1 MRSLF
6 TALTLGAIA
15 LSAIALPASA
25 ATKLEVEG
33 FVDRLKNGDLDENV
47 LLYPTADRR
56 VAFAHINAWMP
67 TRPLFPSE
75 NPYALTIEIDGDL
88 ENVSYQV
95 GGETFTVGDFLKREP
110 LMGMA
115 VVKGDTIKLEH
126 YAKDHSPES
135 VWVSF
140 SVTKSFTSTL
150 IGAAVKDGFI
160 SSIDDTVETYL
171 PRLKGTA
178 YGAVSIKN
186 ILQMSSGVAWNE
198 DYADPDSDVA
208 KAGTFQGTQL
218 TDYLGTLPQ
227 KHAPGTVFNYNTAE
241 SNLLGEVLRAAVG
254 NSATD
259 YMNAKIWQGFG
270 MEHWGNWMQSAPFA
284 GETGG
289 CCISASVRDYA
300 RLGIFVKNGAVNAAG
315 ESIVPD
321 GWMAEATTPSKGYE
335 GYGYKWWLE
344 GGGNYMAAGIFGQFI
359 FIDPNNDVVIS
370 MHSNAPAAV
379 DTNYHAHADA
389 SMKAIAASLG
399 S

>member
-1 MRSLF
+1 MRKPLLALALSLV
-6 TALTLGAIA
+6 ALTAN
-15 LSAIALPASA
+15 A
-25 ATKLEVEG
+25 ATQQEVSDFLE
-33 FVDRLKNGDLDENV
+33 RLQKGDLDANV

-56 VAFAHINAWMP
+56 IAFAHINAWMP
-67 TRPLFPSE
+67 TRPFFPAE
-75 NPYALTIEIDGDL
+75 TPYSLSTEIDVDL
-88 ENVSYQV
+88 EKVSYQV
-95 GGETFTVGDFLKREP
+95 DGETFTVGDFLKREP

-115 VVKGDTIKLEH
+115 VVEGDTIKLEH
-126 YAKDHSPES
+126 YAEDHNPES

-160 SSIDDTVETYL
+160 RSIDDSVETYL
-171 PRLKGTA
+171 PRLRGTA

-198 DYADPDSDVA
+198 NYADANSDVA

-227 KHAPGTVFNYNTAE
+227 KHKPGTVFNYNTAE

-259 YMNAKIWQGFG
+259 YMNAKVWQGFG

-289 CCISASVRDYA
+289 CCISASIRDYA

-321 GWMAEATTPSKGYE
+321 GWMAEATTPSQGFK

-344 GGGNYMAAGIFGQFI
+344 SGGSYSAVGIFGQFI
-359 FIDPNNDVVIS
+359 FINPENDLVIS

-379 DTNYHAHADA
+379 DTNYHAHAYA
-389 SMKAIAASLG
+389 AMKAISAAFDS
-399 S
+399 

>member
-1 MRSLF
+1 MRSLC
-6 TALTLGAIA
+6 TALTLSVITR
-15 LSAIALPASA
+15 SAIALPASA
-25 ATKLEVEG
+25 ATKQEVEG
-33 FVDRLKNGDLDENV
+33 FLERLKSGDLDANV
-47 LLYPTADRR
+47 LLYPIADRR

-75 NPYALTIEIDGDL
+75 NPYALATEIDRNL
-88 ENVSYQV
+88 ERLSYQV
-95 GGETFTVGDFLKREP
+95 GGETFTVGDFLQREP

-126 YAKDHSPES
+126 YAKDHGPES
-135 VWVSF
+135 VWISF

-150 IGAAVKDGFI
+150 IGAGVKDGFI
-160 SSIDDTVETYL
+160 GSIEDTVETYL

-227 KHAPGTVFNYNTAE
+227 KHKPGTVFNYNTAE

-259 YMNAKIWQGFG
+259 YMNAKVWQGFG

-289 CCISASVRDYA
+289 CCISASIRDYA
-300 RLGIFVKNGAVNAAG
+300 RLGIFVKKGAVNATG
-315 ESIVPD
+315 ESLVPE
-321 GWMAEATTPSKGYE
+321 GWMKEATSPSKGYA

-344 GGGNYMAAGIFGQFI
+344 GDGAYAASGIFGQGI
-359 FIDPNNDVVIS
+359 YIDPQRDVVIS
-370 MHSNAPAAV
+370 LHSNAPAAV

-389 SMKAIAASLG
+389 VIKAIAASFDR
-399 S
+399 

>member
-1 MRSLF
+1 MRSLI
-6 TALTLGAIA
+6 TALFLSA
-15 LSAIALPASA
+15 LSLSANA
-25 ATKLEVEG
+25 ATQQEVDT
-33 FVDRLKNGDLDENV
+33 FVERLKTGDLDQNV

-56 VAFAHINAWMP
+56 VAFAHTNAWMP

-75 NPYALTIEIDGDL
+75 NPYALTTEIDEDV

-95 GGETFTVGDFLKREP
+95 DGETFTVSDFLKREP

-135 VWVSF
+135 VWLSF

-160 SSIDDTVETYL
+160 GSIEDTVETYL
-171 PRLKGTA
+171 PRLKDTA

-198 DYADPDSDVA
+198 NYADPDSDVA

-227 KHAPGTVFNYNTAE
+227 KHKPGTVFNYNTAE
-241 SNLLGEVLRAAVG
+241 SNLPGEVLRAAVG
-254 NSATD
+254 NSAPD
-259 YMNAKIWQGFG
+259 YMNAKGWQGFG

-289 CCISASVRDYA
+289 CCISASIRDYA

-321 GWMAEATTPSKGYE
+321 GWMAEATSPSKGYE
-335 GYGYKWWLE
+335 GYGYKWWLYSD
-344 GGGNYMAAGIFGQFI
+344 GMYMAEGIFGQFI
-359 FIDPNNDVVIS
+359 FIDPNHEVVIS

-379 DTNYHAHADA
+379 DTNYHAHANA
-389 SMKAIAASLG
+389 AMKAIAASFG

>member
-1 MRSLF
+1 MRSLII
-6 TALTLGAIA
+6 TLFLSA
-15 LSAIALPASA
+15 LSLSANA
-25 ATKLEVEG
+25 ATPQAVES
-33 FVDRLKNGDLDENV
+33 FVERLKTGDLDENV

-56 VAFAHINAWMP
+56 IGFAHMNAWMP

-75 NPYALTIEIDGDL
+75 NPYALATEIDRDL
-88 ENVSYQV
+88 DRVSYRV
-95 GGETFTVGDFLKREP
+95 GDETFTVGDFLKREP

-115 VVKGDTIKLEH
+115 VLKGDTIKLEH
-126 YAKDHSPES
+126 YAEDHSPES
-135 VWVSF
+135 VWISF

-160 SSIDDTVETYL
+160 GSIDDTVETYL

-208 KAGTFQGTQL
+208 KAGSFQGTEL
-218 TDYLGTLPQ
+218 TDYLGMLTQ
-227 KHAPGTVFNYNTAE
+227 EHKPGTVFNYNTAE
-241 SNLLGEVLRAAVG
+241 SNLLGEVLRAAIG

-300 RLGIFVKNGAVNAAG
+300 RLGIFVKDGAVNAAG

-321 GWMAEATTPSKGYE
+321 GWMTEATSPSKGYK
-335 GYGYKWWLE
+335 GYGYKWWLQ
-344 GGGNYMAAGIFGQFI
+344 GDGTYMAEGIFGQFI
-359 FIDPNNDVVIS
+359 FIDPNRDVVIS

-379 DTNYHAHADA
+379 DTNYHVHANA
-389 SMKAIAASLG
+389 AMKAIAASLG
-399 S
+399 T

>member
-1 MRSLF
+1 MRSLII
-6 TALTLGAIA
+6 TLFMSA
-15 LSAIALPASA
+15 LSLSANA
-25 ATKLEVEG
+25 ATPQAVES
-33 FVDRLKNGDLDENV
+33 FVERLKTGDLDENV

-56 VAFAHINAWMP
+56 IGFAHMNAWMP

-75 NPYALTIEIDGDL
+75 NPYALATEIDRDL
-88 ENVSYQV
+88 DRVSYRV

-115 VVKGDTIKLEH
+115 VLKGDTIKLEH
-126 YAKDHSPES
+126 YAEDHSPES
-135 VWVSF
+135 VWISF

-160 SSIDDTVETYL
+160 GSIDDTVETYL

-208 KAGTFQGTQL
+208 KAGSFQGTEL
-218 TDYLGTLPQ
+218 TDYLGMLPQ
-227 KHAPGTVFNYNTAE
+227 EHKPGTVFNYNTAE
-241 SNLLGEVLRAAVG
+241 SNLLGEVLRAAIG

-270 MEHWGNWMQSAPFA
+270 MEHWGNWMQSATFA

-300 RLGIFVKNGAVNAAG
+300 RIGIFVKDGAVNAAG

-321 GWMAEATTPSKGYE
+321 GWMTEATSPSKGYE
-335 GYGYKWWLE
+335 GYGYKWWLL
-344 GGGNYMAAGIFGQFI
+344 GDGAYSAVGIFGQYI
-359 FIDPNNDVVIS
+359 YINPKHDLVIS
-370 MHSNAPAAV
+370 LHSNAPAAV
-379 DTNYHAHADA
+379 DSDHHQHAEAA
-389 SMKAIAASLG
+389 MATIAAAFAP
-399 S
+399 

>member
-1 MRSLF
+1 
-6 TALTLGAIA
+6 
-15 LSAIALPASA
+15 
-25 ATKLEVEG
+25 
-33 FVDRLKNGDLDENV
+33 
-47 LLYPTADRR
+47 
-56 VAFAHINAWMP
+56 
-67 TRPLFPSE
+67 
-75 NPYALTIEIDGDL
+75 
-88 ENVSYQV
+88 
-95 GGETFTVGDFLKREP
+95 
-110 LMGMA
+110 MGMA
-115 VVKGDTIKLEH
+115 VLKGDTIKLEH
-126 YAKDHSPES
+126 YAEDHSPES
-135 VWVSF
+135 VWISF

-160 SSIDDTVETYL
+160 GSIDDTVETYL

-208 KAGTFQGTQL
+208 KAGSFQGTEL
-218 TDYLGTLPQ
+218 TDYLGMLPQ
-227 KHAPGTVFNYNTAE
+227 EHKPGTVFNYNTAE
-241 SNLLGEVLRAAVG
+241 SNLLGEVLRAAIG

-300 RLGIFVKNGAVNAAG
+300 RLGIFVKDGAVNAAG

-321 GWMAEATTPSKGYE
+321 GWMTEATSPSKGYE
-335 GYGYKWWLE
+335 GYGYKWWLQ
-344 GGGNYMAAGIFGQFI
+344 GDGTYMAEGIFGQFI
-359 FIDPNNDVVIS
+359 FIDPNRDVVIS

-379 DTNYHAHADA
+379 DTNYHVHANA
-389 SMKAIAASLG
+389 AMKAIAASLG
-399 S
+399 T

>member
-1 MRSLF
+1 
-6 TALTLGAIA
+6 
-15 LSAIALPASA
+15 
-25 ATKLEVEG
+25 
-33 FVDRLKNGDLDENV
+33 
-47 LLYPTADRR
+47 
-56 VAFAHINAWMP
+56 
-67 TRPLFPSE
+67 
-75 NPYALTIEIDGDL
+75 
-88 ENVSYQV
+88 
-95 GGETFTVGDFLKREP
+95 
-110 LMGMA
+110 MGMA

-135 VWVSF
+135 VWISF

-160 SSIDDTVETYL
+160 GSIDDTVETYL

-178 YGAVSIKN
+178 YGGVSIKN

-208 KAGTFQGTQL
+208 KAGSFQGTQL
-218 TDYLGTLPQ
+218 TDYLGILPQ
-227 KHAPGTVFNYNTAE
+227 KHKPGTVFNYNTAE
-241 SNLLGEVLRAAVG
+241 SNLLGEVLRAAIG

-259 YMNAKIWQGFG
+259 YMNAKVWQGFG

-321 GWMAEATTPSKGYE
+321 GWMAEATSPSKGYE
-335 GYGYKWWLE
+335 GYGYKWWLY
-344 GGGNYMAAGIFGQFI
+344 GGGMYMAEGIFGQFI
-359 FIDPNNDVVIS
+359 FIDPNRDVVIS

-379 DTNYHAHADA
+379 ETNYHAHANA
-389 SMKAIAASLG
+389 AMKAIAAALG